1 VLLARCNSGVI
12 AQKRKLG
19 EGDHHSDDDDKPWTD
34 SSIGK
39 LASEEESGVAVQG
52 GQRKRARRS
61 VRTQA
66 LSRKPLGSGGDAMAS
81 KSASISKPKADAVKI
96 GQDYQA
102 DVPLAPSILSWDALT
117 ENERKIE
124 SPLVFSAESVGGNGV
139 VERFLQLVNECLLR
153 RDGFPMSPIN
163 QEKALAVLMA
173 NPGNLERGRRLSLM
187 SIPQENQFPGAGR
200 RWTSDEQC
208 RLARA
213 LSEHNRDFEY
223 ISRKVLPHRTTK
235 ELVVHYYT
243 RYKQQWMQFGDR
255 KHGLMFDRGI
265 EAPPRISMGPELM
278 VDYLRY
284 LAVTAGDGFPPER
297 RMRDAVLTARAK
309 LVHAVTC
316 LRAAEARQKHAAE
329 AAALLDG

>member
-1 VLLARCNSGVI
+1 MSLARCSSGVVT
-12 AQKRKLG
+12 QKRKLA
-19 EGDHHSDDDDKPWTD
+19 ERDNSDDGKPWTD
-34 SSIGK
+34 SSIVK
-39 LASEEESGVAVQG
+39 LAIDEEPGADADG
-52 GQRKRARRS
+52 GHKKRARRS

-66 LSRKPLGSGGDAMAS
+66 LSRKTVGSGGDAPAV
-81 KSASISKPKADAVKI
+81 KSGLSSKPKADAVKI

-102 DVPLAPSILSWDALT
+102 DVPLAPSLDSWDALT
-117 ENERKIE
+117 ADERKIE
-124 SPLVFSAESVGGNGV
+124 SPLVFSAEEVGGDSL
-139 VERFLQLVNECLLR
+139 VEQFLQVVNEGLLR

-163 QEKALAVLMA
+163 EEKALAVLMA
-173 NPGNLERGRRLSLM
+173 NPENLERGRRLALM

-223 ISRKVLPHRTTK
+223 ISRNVLPHRTTK

-297 RMRDAVLTARAK
+297 RMRDAVLSARAK
-309 LVHAVTC
+309 LVHAVTS
-316 LRAAEARQKHAAE
+316 LRAAEARQKHAAA